1 MSYSHKNP
9 SFDCNG
15 RAGAVAAPAVEI
27 KAQIFIVAICRVYN
41 QPPRSDSMA
50 GSGGRGCCTHS
61 SVDSHGMM
69 MGFVLNMKLGTWAS
83 MYGISFLYG
92 EILSRQD
99 AGGTRRP

>member
-1 MSYSHKNP
+1 MLDKYPASISLLWINPRQVFSPEHWGIRYELLAQNP

-15 RAGAVAAPAVEI
+15 QAGAAAAPAVEI

-61 SVDSHGMM
+61 VTHM
-69 MGFVLNMKLGTWAS
+69 A
-83 MYGISFLYG
+83 
-92 EILSRQD
+92 
-99 AGGTRRP
+99 